1 MVYVTDDIEVLS
13 FKTPRSRKRLAKI
26 LAAKWNMADVSE
38 LMNALLK
45 GAIDGEF
52 DASLQRALLVE
63 SKKRRP
69 PRTGDDE
76 AAA

>member
-1 MVYVTDDIEVLS
+1 MFVAEETEVLS
-13 FKTPRSRKRLAKI
+13 FNTPKSRKRLAKI
-26 LAAKWNMADVSE
+26 LAAKLNMADVSE

-52 DASLQRALLVE
+52 DASLQRALLSE

-69 PRTGDDE
+69 QRQGEDE
-76 AAA
+76 AA